1 MKCKSDMELMELV
14 EQKHRAALEE
24 LYERYIGLVYS
35 FVFKFCNGNTET
47 TKEISQLIFLKLWTT
62 DSIYDESK
70 GSFVN
75 WLLTISRN
83 VCIDHFRHEQ
93 AQKRSKTAFGED
105 RLSEQTNQ
113 SDEIEQLIDKNE
125 ISEAKKCLTAAQLRT
140 VNLFYWKGYS
150 LNEISQIE
158 DEPVGTIKSRLHQSL
173 IKLRKQIGKED
184 Q

>member
-24 LYERYIGLVYS
+24 LYDRYIKLVYS
-35 FVFKFCNGNTET
+35 FVFKFCNGNSET

-62 DSIYDESK
+62 DSIYDASK
-70 GSFVN
+70 GDFIN
-75 WLLTISRN
+75 WLLTVSRN
-83 VCIDHFRHEQ
+83 VCIDYFRQEQ
-93 AQKRSKTAFGED
+93 ANKRMKRAIGDE
-105 RLSEQTNQ
+105 RLLGQATQ
-113 SDEIEQLIDKNE
+113 SDEIEHLIDKNE
-125 ISEAKKCLTAAQLRT
+125 ITEAKKCLTAAQLRT
-140 VNLFYWKGYS
+140 INLFYWKGYT

-184 Q
+184 R